1 MDLCRFARWRQ
12 YSIAVF
18 VTDSREDDK
27 TNATLISEISRKVYE
42 YYNALKERKIPYTS
56 EQNFADTIPFEFSQN
71 RILISASVNGT
82 ERKFLFDTGA
92 SSLLLNK
99 ELLSGEDTY
108 RGDSARDANGVRI
121 AVNMADVRELRLGK
135 LHFQSLSGYSLGYE

>member
-1 MDLCRFARWRQ
+1 MEEEQLYLMPDAAHDRTDISDSDRTDTARK
-12 YSIAVF
+12 AP
-18 VTDSREDDK
+18 
-27 TNATLISEISRKVYE
+27 
-42 YYNALKERKIPYTS
+42 KERKIPYTS

-121 AVNMADVRELRLGK
+121 AVNMADV
-135 LHFQSLSGYSLGYE
+135 HTPCF